1 MAKDG
6 GMWDS
11 DLQILHKALMYSK
24 NALISNAKQ
33 LSVEVR
39 KGQCCL
45 VLLVDFLISLET
57 IKM

>member
-24 NALISNAKQ
+24 NALIYDAKQ

-45 VLLVDFLISLET
+45 ILFVD
-57 IKM
+57 